1 MSALAMM
8 VGMTSCQNGRSQ
20 TTMPGP
26 QKQER
31 EFLGDAIRH
40 HSPDVQR
47 VDLIGNTVVYTHI
60 FDGIID
66 VKTYTYDGD
75 VCVEAERIYT
85 FPTQM
90 SALRH
95 YRRAVEQADLY
106 DNIEMFKNQVKYDLK
121 EQQHELETK
130 GLTSA
135 QLKAKFD
142 QQISDAK
149 ADAEKILI
157 NAKNENDKMVKSSED
172 AIRQA
177 GRNLLIS
184 FRESVAKEANAIIAG
199 NVTAA
204 YSAEGGSG
212 SREVI
217 LISSRSP
224 TLPSLIRFLT

>member
-1 MSALAMM
+1 MRKIILAMSALALL
-8 VGMTSCQNGRSQ
+8 VGMTSCKSSEAQSVLNAER
-20 TTMPGP
+20 
-26 QKQER
+26 QEK
-31 EFLGDAIRH
+31 EFLKDAVRH

-149 ADAEKILI
+149 ADVK
-157 NAKNENDKMVKSSED
+157 AKNEKFKADLKRDGKYIEDDMKCCDDKASCK
-172 AIRQA
+172 
-177 GRNLLIS
+177 
-184 FRESVAKEANAIIAG
+184 KK
-199 NVTAA
+199 
-204 YSAEGGSG
+204 
-212 SREVI
+212 
-217 LISSRSP
+217 
-224 TLPSLIRFLT
+224 